1 MPRVILRV
9 EILLSEIFEASLPDH
24 LALPLSFLLEATSRF
39 DCHHLLS
46 IIVSASAAAVT
57 EELPVELSPLG
68 LLARGLSALA
78 LELRTLHENA
88 CASARIEVNN
98 R

>member
-57 EELPVELSPLG
+57 EELPVELSPSG

>member
-1 MPRVILRV
+1 MVLRV
-9 EILLSEIFEASLPDH
+9 EILLIEIFEASLPDH

-46 IIVSASAAAVT
+46 IIVSAGAAAVT
-57 EELPVELSPLG
+57 EKLPVEVSPLG
-68 LLARGLSALA
+68 FITRGLSALA
-78 LELRTLHENA
+78 LELRALHENA
-88 CASARIEVNN
+88 CAPARIEVNN